1 MLNRKHIEEFVR
13 ICSARIKKENE
24 NRKTITYKMKFTDSV
39 SFMSNS
45 RSNLADKLV
54 KGLHKDKR
62 KNFKSSI

>member
-1 MLNRKHIEEFVR
+1 
-13 ICSARIKKENE
+13 
-24 NRKTITYKMKFTDSV
+24 MKFTDSV